1 MMSNVIEVGF
11 GKKPPKEVNGE
22 KAVTLES
29 NFYPFECPFIGSHGV
44 ITQFFK
50 EGKTDMTIARGR
62 SGPDIGISTDFLR
75 RLTKN
80 FSPLNIGDLVVFDIL
95 PDQSIGPV
103 AIRRL
108 DAVSSNIL

>member
-50 EGKTDMTIARGR
+50 EGKTDMTMIEMIKA
-62 SGPDIGISTDFLR
+62 P
-75 RLTKN
+75 
-80 FSPLNIGDLVVFDIL
+80 
-95 PDQSIGPV
+95 
-103 AIRRL
+103 RRL
-108 DAVSSNIL
+108 DPRVSVFKLTNPHILGEDV

>member
-22 KAVTLES
+22 QAVTLES

-62 SGPDIGISTDFLR
+62 SGPDAGKLFPKTSDSAYHLLYHIPTNCS
-75 RLTKN
+75 K
-80 FSPLNIGDLVVFDIL
+80 
-95 PDQSIGPV
+95 PV
-103 AIRRL
+103 ATLGNINL
-108 DAVSSNIL
+108 KGNSDA